1 MASILSSLDQR
12 MLKMRVKVEM
22 TNPDLMRELYLTV
35 SLETPTEMMLK
46 SMVHKLVK
54 KDTVGQTIESLSKGS
69 CILTS

>member
-1 MASILSSLDQR
+1 VASILSSLDLR
-12 MLKMRVKVEM
+12 RLKMRVKVEM
-22 TNPDLMRELYLTV
+22 TSPDLMRELYLIA

-54 KDTVGQTIESLSKGS
+54 KGTVGQTIESLSKGS

>member
-46 SMVHKLVK
+46 STAHKLVK
-54 KDTVGQTIESLSKGS
+54 KGTVGQTIESLSKGS

>member
-12 MLKMRVKVEM
+12 RLKMRVKVEM
-22 TNPDLMRELYLTV
+22 TNPDLMRELYLTA
-35 SLETPTEMMLK
+35 SLEAPTEMMLK

-54 KDTVGQTIESLSKGS
+54 KGTEGQTIESLSKGS